1 MRIVGGT
8 WRGRALQAPSGRDVT
23 RPTTDRMRE
32 SFASML
38 LSAFDLDL
46 SEVSVLDAFAGSGAL
61 GLEMLSR
68 GAAHATFVEMDRGA
82 LACVQANLR
91 TLGVERNRA
100 AVVKGDVFKL
110 ARRAQVAGV
119 PFTLVLLDPPYATE
133 AERVSALVRELQE
146 TGLLATGAV
155 VLYERAR
162 EADGLDVEGT
172 LLSTREHGVT
182 AVDLLRLGSID
193 R

>member
-146 TGLLATGAV
+146 AGLLANDAV

>member
-8 WRGRALQAPSGRDVT
+8 WRGRALQAPSGREVT

-91 TLGVERNRA
+91 AIGVERHRA

-110 ARRAQVAGV
+110 ARRAQVAGT
-119 PFTLVLLDPPYATE
+119 PFSLVLLDPPYATE
-133 AERVSALVRELQE
+133 AARVSALVRELVE
-146 TGLLATGAV
+146 AGFVADDAV

-162 EADGLDVEGT
+162 EAESLDLQSV
-172 LLSTREHGVT
+172 LLSTREHGAT

>member
-8 WRGRALQAPSGRDVT
+8 WRGRALQAPTGRDVT

-32 SFASML
+32 SFASMI

-46 SEVSVLDAFAGSGAL
+46 SGVSVLDAFAGSGAL

-68 GAAHATFVEMDRGA
+68 GAAHATFAEMDRGA

-91 TLGVERNRA
+91 ALGVGREQA
-100 AVVKGDVFKL
+100 AVVRGDVFKL
-110 ARRAQVAGV
+110 ARRSQVAGA

-133 AERVSALVRELQE
+133 ASRVSALVRELGNAGFLE
-146 TGLLATGAV
+146 EGAM

-162 EADGLDVEGT
+162 EADGLDVEGS
-172 LLSTREHGVT
+172 LLSTREHGAT
-182 AVDLLRLGSID
+182 AVDLLRLEASNC
-193 R
+193 

>member
-38 LSAFDLDL
+38 LSAFGLDL

-146 TGLLATGAV
+146 AGLLANDAV

-182 AVDLLRLGSID
+182 AVDLLRLDSID